1 VDKMSKKN
9 NTERLNQNTMTEQPY
24 KIEVNQHKEI
34 EISGVKELDS
44 FDNEEFLLETTMG
57 YLIVRG
63 EHLQLKNLNV
73 EAGFLQITGKLY
85 EMTYLDDHHG
95 ERAKGL
101 FGKLFK

>member
-1 VDKMSKKN
+1 MNSGDRIPHHTIPRQEHKV
-9 NTERLNQNTMTEQPY
+9 EINQR
-24 KIEVNQHKEI
+24 KEI

-57 YLIVRG
+57 YLVIRG
-63 EHLQLKNLNV
+63 QGLQLKNLNV
-73 EAGFLQITGKLY
+73 EEGFVQIMGKVY
-85 EMTYLDDHHG
+85 EMTYVDNHNG

>member
-1 VDKMSKKN
+1 MN
-9 NTERLNQNTMTEQPY
+9 GGERIPHHTITAQEHKVEINRR
-24 KIEVNQHKEI
+24 KEI

-57 YLIVRG
+57 YLVVRG
-63 EHLQLKNLNV
+63 QQLQLKNLNV
-73 EAGFLQITGKLY
+73 EEGFVQITGKMY
-85 EMTYLDDHHG
+85 EMTYVDDHSG